1 MINDIIKKDLRRDN
15 LKKIWFVV
23 NRWANG
29 CKFQELMQMAN
40 YQEGDFIRFFRQITD
55 CMSQIKNA
63 TDDYELQDKIVK
75 CMNLVYRDV
84 VKFEF

>member
-1 MINDIIKKDLRRDN
+1 
-15 LKKIWFVV
+15 
-23 NRWANG
+23 
-29 CKFQELMQMAN
+29 MAN